1 MKSILGYGMVGLLS
15 AALLGGSAFILLNP
29 TDTHAERGEG
39 LVRTGAAR
47 HGNGTETPGQY
58 TYGRSEANE
67 ERGGPARETPGNNGA
82 GNGNGNGQ
90 GGGFGQGQSE
100 AETVADWETLAGTV
114 VAMDDELIIETA
126 EGQVTVGLGQ
136 STYREEMGFTL
147 EVGDEMLVT
156 GFYEDGEFK
165 AGTVENITTG
175 QTIVLRDETGRPMWA
190 GRGQLK
196 NQGQQGQGQGLG
208 QGQSQGQGQGQG
220 HP

>member
-47 HGNGTETPGQY
+47 HGNGIETPGQY
-58 TYGRSEANE
+58 AYGRSEANE

-147 EVGDEMLVT
+147 EVGDEMLVI